1 MLSWFTDHPQKMV
14 YPYNTFRAICTEVY
28 DGDTYTMLVDLG
40 FYTYITL
47 RVREKAI
54 DTPEVK
60 TKDPVEK
67 AAGLKSR
74 DRVIELILNK
84 PCVIVTDK
92 DTTSFDRW
100 IAEVYYFGADGSM
113 IALGQQ
119 LLNEKLAV
127 PFTKQ

>member
-1 MLSWFTDHPQKMV
+1 MLSSFSGHPQKMV

-47 RVREKAI
+47 RVRMKSI

-60 TKDPVEK
+60 TKDLVEK
-67 AAGLKSR
+67 TAGLAAR
-74 DRVIELILNK
+74 DRVAELILNK

-100 IAEVYYFGADGSM
+100 IAEVYYFGEDGSM
-113 IALGQQ
+113 IHLGQQ
-119 LLNEKLAV
+119 LLDEKHAV
-127 PFTKQ
+127 PYSG

>member
-1 MLSWFTDHPQKMV
+1 MLGGFEGHPQKMI

-47 RVREKAI
+47 RVREKGI

-60 TKDPVEK
+60 TKDLVEK
-67 AAGLKSR
+67 AAGLRSR

-100 IAEVYYFGADGSM
+100 IAEVYYFGANGSV

-119 LLNEKLAV
+119 LIEEKLAV
-127 PFTKQ
+127 PYTK